1 MTRVLV
7 LADDGNGPVA
17 IGPVSKDESAE
28 AIRDAAEER
37 GWTLLGHARAMS
49 SWSDLREGR
58 NPQ

>member
-28 AIRDAAEER
+28 ER

-49 SWSDLREGR
+49 WSDLREGR